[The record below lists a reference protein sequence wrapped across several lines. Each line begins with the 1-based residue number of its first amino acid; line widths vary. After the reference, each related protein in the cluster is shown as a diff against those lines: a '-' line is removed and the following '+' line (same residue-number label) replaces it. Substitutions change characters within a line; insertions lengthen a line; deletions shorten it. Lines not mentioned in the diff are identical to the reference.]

1 MTQDQ
6 AGSSTQHALQASKR
20 PLISSG
26 TISPLPPR
34 QARNVSLQPNT
45 PSQPNTRS
53 RTRSRTGSLP
63 PLSKERNAQHLPEVP
78 PYPHPDEDLEDTPQS
93 TPVASATP
101 VSVDNEIS
109 KEPRHVEKTVR
120 IRASGETH
128 REEDEA
134 HLRSMLDRLTT
145 LEAIAE
151 AREPTDFNDQ
161 LQKRI
166 LEDMRVLRRDVNTI
180 LEDRSQSD
188 RRQDGEQDHLA
199 FNPQQEVS
207 VNPEVQLGPLLGN
220 PPVERAQRISTVD
233 SDAEAPAQR
242 PQTRSSRR
250 TNRSRQ
256 SRGSSTRNSRRTMSR
271 VKHDD
276 STDTDSTYS
285 TDEDERAPTFSLN
298 IHQRKKGPKHHGLD
312 SLVPSDERFDRLMSY
327 RYYRLLDTT
336 SLRTHETTSRL
347 HKTLKNIELTMK
359 EHKFS
364 GEDAILVFDF
374 LSRVVE
380 EADVLGM
387 NEGQLVTCFPHLLTK
402 RAAQAYRAIASRGRG
417 GSLTKWPEAVQ
428 YFLRTYGTDRAIQEA
443 VETLE
448 SLRQTTNEDEDSFA
462 ARVGIAAYRCGNI
475 HTESEKIGFFINGL
489 QPAIRSIVSRFRRD
503 QPRSV
508 LTFDRVV
515 SFARDE
521 GDAYRARVKTTR
533 AGTSQSNSR
542 GNMENKL
549 KRLVTF
555 ADHITDSFDTDS
567 EAQLEEGQAMLAEGN
582 NSTPGNSVPTEEV
595 PPEASDEEEA
605 ILAME
610 KAITQYRQKRWNQK
624 GTVIKPAQTA
634 FDNGS
639 KPGWKVDRSKTPIC
653 YQCYESGHYSSDC
666 RSSIGDFAKIVLN
679 FQGLSADNRPRV
691 LSKNYKLA
699 CRLADPEMVDNII
712 LSSVEEESEPKT
724 SKGTCR
730 TNSRIK

>member
-109 KEPRHVEKTVR
+109 KEPRHVEKAVR

-448 SLRQTTNEDEDSFA
+448 SLRQTANEDEDSFA
-462 ARVGIAAYRCGNI
+462 ARVGIAAYRCGNV
-475 HTESEKIGFFINGL
+475 HTESEKIGRHAWPL
-489 QPAIRSIVSRFRRD
+489 HW
-503 QPRSV
+503 
-508 LTFDRVV
+508 T
-515 SFARDE
+515 
-521 GDAYRARVKTTR
+521 AY
-533 AGTSQSNSR
+533 
-542 GNMENKL
+542 
-549 KRLVTF
+549 
-555 ADHITDSFDTDS
+555 
-567 EAQLEEGQAMLAEGN
+567 
-582 NSTPGNSVPTEEV
+582 
-595 PPEASDEEEA
+595 
-605 ILAME
+605 
-610 KAITQYRQKRWNQK
+610 
-624 GTVIKPAQTA
+624 
-634 FDNGS
+634 
-639 KPGWKVDRSKTPIC
+639 
-653 YQCYESGHYSSDC
+653 
-666 RSSIGDFAKIVLN
+666 
-679 FQGLSADNRPRV
+679 
-691 LSKNYKLA
+691 
-699 CRLADPEMVDNII
+699 
-712 LSSVEEESEPKT
+712 
-724 SKGTCR
+724 
-730 TNSRIK
+730 